1 MIKDLNDT
9 DKMLVTLMIKKYV
22 DQAESDKALTD
33 YYEKAKMAYDRTINF
48 LESQVNLDDATRQ
61 EIQETIKD
69 SLYQSDA
76 IADVFEDDYQPWLE
90 DAKTDIDWN
99 HRDDYYFYLSSFK
112 QWQNSIVYDSI
123 DKTTDIILDHMGD
136 PRQENDFIKKGLV
149 IGEVQSGKTAN
160 YTGLINKSID
170 AGYKFIIIL
179 AGQQNDLRDQTQR
192 RLDKEVLGFD
202 TSNMR
207 AGVNVT
213 PVGVGKIPG
222 HNMDVVSLTAA
233 GNEGDFRFIRLTH
246 ILDKDSKPLIAVVK
260 KNTTVL
266 KNLASY
272 IKSNLKLAGTNKL
285 QIPVLIIDDEV
296 DQASVNTKKNPDDDP
311 TRINGRIREIINLC
325 AKVSYVGYT
334 ATPYANVLIRSNVE
348 NDTFGDDLFPKDFI
362 VVLPVPEN
370 YCGVDEFF
378 GSDVDIDSDL
388 VVEVT
393 DTDELGTQSE
403 DDEDEFKLKSY
414 DEIKQLSGSLKN
426 AVDDFI
432 VGSAV
437 RRSRGEITHNG
448 MMVHVAAFKK
458 PANSLK
464 GLLNDY
470 VIQLKQEI
478 RFDHDRAMDRY
489 YQVWEDR
496 FEDVSLRRYHSDNWD
511 KIEVQIPKVI
521 ELLKV
526 KLLNGDSKDVI
537 DYSTSNQSQIIA
549 VGGNKLSRGITLEGL
564 MTTYYLRDP
573 RAYDTA
579 MQMGR
584 WFGYK
589 ESYID
594 LCRIYSQKELIA
606 NFVRILDASKALR
619 EDISAMNDKNL
630 TPLQFGMKIRA
641 NPNLLP
647 TARNKMY
654 GSEKMHITFSQER
667 QETIHLDLK
676 EKDHNKKAVDNF
688 ISGLDADS
696 SVEYKEEKQPVY
708 RNVKVDQVL
717 EFLNDFID
725 TNDIIASKTDKWVNY
740 IEKMSK
746 DGELIN
752 WTVTIS
758 NIQKGNEMRIGSH
771 TIRKSRH
778 KINGDYVRAISN
790 PSDFKYLFTDN
801 KRREKYKNGFKKG
814 DPELKD
820 DFTKDKAL
828 LAIYPFDIIDSKNG
842 NILEDNVIGLAIW
855 FPETNN
861 KNAFVLCY
869 VNDVF
874 VRNGGEAQ
882 NEE

>member
-9 DKMLVTLMIKKYV
+9 NKMLVSLMIKKY
-22 DQAESDKALTD
+22 TD
-33 YYEKAKMAYDRTINF
+33 EFNDNKTNADFYEKAKVIYNKTINF
-48 LESQVNLDDATRQ
+48 LETQMNLDDDTRQ
-61 EIQETIKD
+61 EIFETIKE
-69 SLYQSDA
+69 SLDQIDEK
-76 IADVFEDDYQPWLE
+76 IDVFEDDYKPWLE

-112 QWQNSIVYDSI
+112 QWQNSIIYDSI

-136 PRQENDFIKKGLV
+136 PRQENDFKKRGLV

-160 YTGLINKSID
+160 YTGLINKAID

-179 AGQQNDLRDQTQR
+179 AGQQNDLRDQTQK
-192 RLDKEVLGFD
+192 RLDKEVLGYD
-202 TSNMR
+202 TSSMR
-207 AGVNVT
+207 TGVNVT
-213 PVGVGKIPG
+213 PAGVGKIPG

-233 GNEGDFRFIRLTH
+233 GNDGDFRFIRLTH

-260 KNTTVL
+260 KNTTIL
-266 KNLASY
+266 KNLATY
-272 IKSNLKLAGTNKL
+272 IESNLKLAGTNKL

-296 DQASVNTKKNPDDDP
+296 DQASVNTKKNLEDDP

-334 ATPYANVLIRSNVE
+334 ATPYANILIRSNVK

-362 VVLPVPEN
+362 VVLPVPKN

-378 GSDVDIDSDL
+378 GSNVDIDSDL
-388 VVEVT
+388 IVEVN

-403 DDEDEFKLKSY
+403 DEDDEFKLKSY
-414 DEIKQLSGSLKN
+414 DEIKQLSSSLKD
-426 AVDDFI
+426 AVNDFI

-437 RRSRGEITHNG
+437 RRARGEITHNG
-448 MMVHVAAFKK
+448 MMVHVAAYKK

-464 GLLNDY
+464 DLLSDY
-470 VIQLKQEI
+470 VIELKQEI
-478 RFDHDRAMDRY
+478 RFYHDISMDRY
-489 YQVWEDR
+489 SQIWKDR
-496 FEDVSLRRYHSDNWD
+496 FEKVSIKRGKEDHWD
-511 KIEVQIPKVI
+511 KIKLQIPKVI

-526 KLLNGDSKDVI
+526 KLLNGDSNDVI

-589 ESYID
+589 KSYID

-606 NFVRILDASKALR
+606 NFVRIMDASKSLR
-619 EDISAMNDKNL
+619 EDISAMNYKKL

-654 GSEKMHITFSQER
+654 GSEKMHISFSQER
-667 QETIHLDLK
+667 QETIHLDLNEK
-676 EKDHNKKAVDNF
+676 EHNKKAVDKF
-688 ISGLDADS
+688 IERLENDP
-696 SVEYKEEKQPVY
+696 SVVCEEESQPVY
-708 RNVKVDQVL
+708 RNVKVNQILD
-717 EFLNDFID
+717 FLNDFID
-725 TNDIIASKTDKWVNY
+725 TKDIIASKTDKWVTY

-746 DGELIN
+746 DGELID

-758 NIQKGNEMRIGSH
+758 NIQNGKEMLIGPH
-771 TIRKSRH
+771 TIHKSRH

-790 PSDFKYLFTDN
+790 PADFKYLFTDSD
-801 KRREKYKNGFKKG
+801 KRNKYKKGFKKG
-814 DPELKD
+814 DPELRN
-820 DFTKDKAL
+820 DFPTSKAL
-828 LAIYPFDIIDSKNG
+828 LAIYPFDIIDSNNG
-842 NILEDNVIGLAIW
+842 KVLEDNVIGLAIW

-874 VRNGGEAQ
+874 VRNGGKAQ
-882 NEE
+882 DEV